1 MCTAAAS
8 SGLNSAQVD
17 CLGMH
22 TYTAHHFLSE
32 QLPLLLSVLA
42 RTYAPTSLVGL
53 SVVCM
58 LHVLCLLAVLG
69 ALDAAAILC
78 LLFSILTQTP

>member
-1 MCTAAAS
+1 MPS
-8 SGLNSAQVD
+8 
-17 CLGMH
+17 
-22 TYTAHHFLSE
+22 YTAHNCLSK

-42 RTYAPTSLVGL
+42 RTYTPTFLLGISI
-53 SVVCM
+53 VCM

-78 LLFSILTQTP
+78 LLFSILTQTSWANEYI